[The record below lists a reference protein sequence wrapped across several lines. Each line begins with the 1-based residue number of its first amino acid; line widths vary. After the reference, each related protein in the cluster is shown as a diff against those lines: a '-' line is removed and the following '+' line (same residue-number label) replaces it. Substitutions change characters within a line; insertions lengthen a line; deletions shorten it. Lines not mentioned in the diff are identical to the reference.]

1 MDESLVFIC
10 VSEELVGVV
19 VAVVALVGGFEGGFE
34 GGLGLEESVVV
45 GLLVV
50 EDASDGVSGGA
61 TVAMLSAPPS
71 TMASGRRAAMASELR
86 FNQSVSLASST
97 FFSFASWRSVGTVLV
112 FSFFS
117 SFVSSSC
124 LSNDGSSFGF
134 VTTGE
139 VSMLFAMVLWLVSMC
154 AIL

>member
-1 MDESLVFIC
+1 MKTTRCIDCDGEGTLETERACPDPIRGG
-10 VSEELVGVV
+10 ELVGVV

-97 FFSFASWRSVGTVLV
+97 FVSFASLLIISTNEINKFLFGIN
-112 FSFFS
+112 
-117 SFVSSSC
+117 
-124 LSNDGSSFGF
+124 NDG
-134 VTTGE
+134 V
-139 VSMLFAMVLWLVSMC
+139 
-154 AIL
+154 AILFE